1 MINSIKVIFIAIIK
15 IEIIIIIIRITPYLK
30 IVINRNLFQKEL
42 TANRVLNSKFIIPFF
57 IKNKKY
63 SQLFQIL
70 KSSIFCPYL

>member
-1 MINSIKVIFIAIIK
+1 MIWLNNVA
-15 IEIIIIIIRITPYLK
+15 
-30 IVINRNLFQKEL
+30 VINIRKLARRVVGYKVFQPSIFSSFRFNIVCHNKNMSIL
-42 TANRVLNSKFIIPFF
+42 